1 MKEVYT
7 WRVSHEPTTNSLRR
21 YNQTVSPGKRLHTIS
36 FKHALDGVIY
46 TITTQ
51 PNFQVHLVAAI
62 IAVSAGF
69 YFNLSSAEW
78 SVIVFIIGLVLVA
91 EMINTSIE
99 SVVDLQTEQFH
110 SLAKVAKDVSAGM
123 VLTTA
128 VMAVITGL
136 LIFLPH
142 LISRLVITSQF

>member
-1 MKEVYT
+1 M
-7 WRVSHEPTTNSLRR
+7 
-21 YNQTVSPGKRLHTIS
+21 SPRPHNIS

-46 TITTQ
+46 TIRTQ
-51 PNFQVHLVAAI
+51 PNFRIHLVAAA
-62 IAVSAGF
+62 IATIAGF

-99 SVVDLQTEQFH
+99 SVVDLHTEKFH
-110 SLAKVAKDVSAGM
+110 ELAKVAKDVSAGM

-128 VMAVITGL
+128 VMAVVTSL
-136 LIFLPH
+136 LVFLPH
-142 LISRLVITSQF
+142 IINRFVISRQL

>member
-1 MKEVYT
+1 M
-7 WRVSHEPTTNSLRR
+7 SP
-21 YNQTVSPGKRLHTIS
+21 NQRHTIS
-36 FKHALDGVIY
+36 FRHALDGVIY

-51 PNFQVHLVAAI
+51 PNFRVHLIAAV

-69 YFNLSSAEW
+69 YFGLTSAEW
-78 SVIVFIIGLVLVA
+78 SVIIFTIGLVLVA

-99 SVVDLQTEQFH
+99 SVVDLAAEQFH
-110 SLAKVAKDVSAGM
+110 QLAKVAKDVSAGM
-123 VLTTA
+123 VLVTA

-142 LISRLVITSQF
+142 LLIALAKGQFAFGGKL

>member
-1 MKEVYT
+1 MAPA
-7 WRVSHEPTTNSLRR
+7 SIHR

-51 PNFQVHLVAAI
+51 PNFRVHLIAAI

-91 EMINTSIE
+91 EMINTAIE
-99 SVVDLQTEQFH
+99 SVVDLATEQFH
-110 SLAKVAKDVSAGM
+110 QLAKVAKDVSAGM

-142 LISRLVITSQF
+142 LIRRFVITSQF